1 MAQQEGVSVTPER
14 TSPYDI
20 AVIGAGPAGLTAAM
34 YAARQ
39 GLSTVVIGGEV
50 GGQAAWAEEVEN
62 YIGWQA
68 ISGRELVKRFRDH
81 VRQFDVACLEG
92 RLVNAIVPAQDG
104 FDLYTR
110 EDESVHARAV
120 IIATGRS
127 LNRLAVPGETEFLG
141 RGVSYCATCD
151 GAFFRGKPVAVVGS
165 TDSAC
170 EAALELATLDA
181 TVTLVSGAA
190 IRADATVLAKVNS
203 HPAITVR
210 TRTKVLAIAGD
221 ERVTSIEIRD
231 AATGAT
237 EALGVNAVFIETGSI
252 PVAEYTGGLIAMNDR
267 GEIVTDKSCATNV
280 PGIYAAG
287 DVTDG
292 YGKQIVIA
300 AGEGARAAMAASRD
314 LKRRT

>member
-1 MAQQEGVSVTPER
+1 MTPEQAP
-14 TSPYDI
+14 TYDI

-34 YAARQ
+34 YTARQ
-39 GLSTVVIGGEV
+39 GLSTVIIGAEV

-68 ISGRELVKRFRDH
+68 ISGRELVERFRDH

-92 RLVNAIVPAQDG
+92 RLVNAIVPAEDG

-110 EDESVHARAV
+110 EGESVHARAV

-127 LNRLAVPGETEFLG
+127 LNRLAVPGESELLG

-151 GAFFRGKPVAVVGS
+151 GAFFRGQPVAVVGS

-181 TVTLVSGAA
+181 TVTLVSGGTLK
-190 IRADATVLAKVNS
+190 ADAAVLAKVHS
-203 HPAITVR
+203 HPSIAVR
-210 TRTKVLAIAGD
+210 TGAKVLAIAGS
-221 ERVTSIEIRD
+221 ERVTGIEIRD
-231 AATGAT
+231 AATGQAET
-237 EALGVNAVFIETGSI
+237 LEVNAVFIETGSI
-252 PVAEYTGGLIAMNDR
+252 PVAEYTGGLVAMNDR
-267 GEIVTDKSCATNV
+267 GEIVTDKSGATNV

-287 DVTDG
+287 DVTDS

-314 LKRRT
+314 LKRRR